1 MQKETLKKRNYI
13 IGIDLVTI
21 LYIKENLKIIKLK
34 YYFNR
39 MEKIIKE
46 AVISFTDKEYIQL
59 KIHITSNLKNTIYDT
74 KKL

>member
-1 MQKETLKKRNYI
+1 
-13 IGIDLVTI
+13 
-21 LYIKENLKIIKLK
+21 
-34 YYFNR
+34 

-74 KKL
+74 KKLQEDIIMKKGSK

>member
-1 MQKETLKKRNYI
+1 M
-13 IGIDLVTI
+13 G
-21 LYIKENLKIIKLK
+21 
-34 YYFNR
+34 
-39 MEKIIKE
+39 KIIKE